1 MRMCGAKALMEVFCQ
16 EGVEYIFGIPGA
28 TEVYFMNALEDYP
41 AIQYVLG
48 LHEAVAT
55 GMAEGYSRTSG
66 KPAVLNL
73 HTITG
78 LGAAT
83 PLLNNA
89 LSGGV
94 PIIVTA
100 GQQDSRLR
108 AYEPA
113 LAGDLVKLA
122 SQFTKWSTEIT
133 HSADIPMIF
142 RRAFKVA
149 LHPPT
154 GPVFISLP
162 QDIME
167 NDIDFSY
174 TKNSPY
180 YFRVHPDPESIKLA
194 AGLISKSLNP
204 VIIVEDGVAKSQAL
218 SEVTKLAE
226 FIGARVYQPWM
237 SDVNFPVNHLQYFGD
252 LNEGSLA
259 TPEILAKAD
268 AIISIG
274 AGLFSQT
281 RFLDKPLLPSNIS
294 LIQIDNNPWEIGKNF
309 AVSAAVEG
317 DIKLAVDDLTKVL
330 KHTIK
335 PEYKHA
341 VKTRMAKIEAE
352 KNLAEKAFSKIVLR
366 EKNNIPISATRIMQ
380 EIKDNLSTGARIVD
394 DCWSASA
401 ILRRVLKFDQ
411 PLSYQRSR
419 NGGSIGWGLP
429 GSLGVKIASPNNPVI
444 CISGDG
450 SAMWSIQSL
459 WTAAKYQIPVTFII
473 LSNGCY
479 QQVRNMRKMML
490 GENDLSRVMG
500 TSICSPQ
507 NDFCKIAEGMGIS
520 AQRVEKP
527 ADLKNA
533 LKKAFNLNKPN
544 LLEVE
549 VDTSSN

>member
-1 MRMCGAKALMEVFCQ
+1 VRMCGAKALMEVFCQ

-41 AIQYVLG
+41 AIQYMLG

-83 PLLNNA
+83 PLLSNA

-94 PIIVTA
+94 PLIVTA
-100 GQQDSRLR
+100 GQQDTRLK
-108 AYEPA
+108 ASEPA

-133 HSADIPMIF
+133 HATDIPMVF

-149 LHPPT
+149 LHPPS
-154 GPVFISLP
+154 GPVFVSLP
-162 QDIME
+162 QDILE
-167 NDIDFSY
+167 SEIDFSY

-180 YFRVHPDPESIKLA
+180 YFKLRPDPEAIKLA
-194 AGLISKSLNP
+194 AGLISKSQNP
-204 VIIVEDGVAKSQAL
+204 AMIVEDGVAKSQAL
-218 SEVTKLAE
+218 SEVVKLAE
-226 FIGARVYQPWM
+226 LIGARVYQPWM
-237 SDVNFPVNHLQYFGD
+237 SDVNFPVNHSQYFGD

-259 TPEILAKAD
+259 TPETLVKAD

-274 AGLFSQT
+274 TGLFSQT
-281 RFLDKPLLPSNIS
+281 RFLDQPLLPSNVP
-294 LIQIDNNPWEIGKNF
+294 LIQIDDNPWEIGKNF
-309 AVSAAVEG
+309 AVAAAVEG
-317 DIKLAVDDLTKVL
+317 DIKLAVDDLTRVL
-330 KHTIK
+330 KQTIK

-341 VKTRMAKIEAE
+341 VETRMAKIEVE
-352 KNLAEKAFSKIVLR
+352 KKLAETAFSKKSLR
-366 EKNNIPISATRIMQ
+366 EKNNIPISATRIMK
-380 EIKDNLSTGARIVD
+380 EINDTLPTGARIVD

-401 ILRRVLKFDQ
+401 ILRRVLKFDK

-429 GSLGVKIASPNNPVI
+429 GSLGVKIASPYNPVI

-459 WTAAKYQIPVTFII
+459 WTAARYQIPVTFII

-490 GENDLSRVMG
+490 GEKALSRVMG
-500 TSICSPQ
+500 TNICNPR
-507 NDFCKIAEGMGIS
+507 NDFCKIAEGMNIS
-520 AQRVEKP
+520 AHKVEKP
-527 ADLKNA
+527 ADLKKA
-533 LKKAFNLNKPN
+533 LKRAFGLNKPN